1 MPPYQISLVRYH
13 GFGVEETD
21 FNDFGPNLEFDGFG
35 LFLWA
40 LRSYE
45 VASGDEALAAG
56 RWAEIGEKVG
66 DVLVALVDPETGL
79 LQGRLVDLGDAL
91 AGSRAALGVHQHH
104 GGARAVRRGGDR
116 RARRG

>member
-40 LRSYE
+40 LREYE
-45 VASGDEALAAG
+45 QLTGDTSLADGAG
-56 RWAEIGEKVG
+56 A
-66 DVLVALVDPETGL
+66 P
-79 LQGRLVDLGDAL
+79 
-91 AGSRAALGVHQHH
+91 SR
-104 GGARAVRRGGDR
+104 RRSPTCWSP
-116 RARRG
+116 